1 MATDIVK
8 CSKCNVLAPLS
19 EPTTDKLSDIEY
31 ANYCWHCNECT
42 SMLPFSGII
51 TYLLPIIAN
60 VLIYYFT
67 STIIVLIH
75 ILSVLYCIIAI

>member
-1 MATDIVK
+1 MATDITK

-31 ANYCWHCNECT
+31 ENYCWHCNECT